1 VKDAHTLPFKHLEME
16 NTRLVLLHGAGLG
29 AWVWKNVEPLLKMP
43 SVAVDFPDRDRYKPD
58 HSLDLDSYC
67 RTILDTI
74 SKWPREKV
82 ILVAHS
88 ISGVVACRLAA
99 ELGER
104 LVAFA
109 GISAV
114 VPENGGS
121 FLSAFPFAR
130 RAMTWITMS
139 LGGTRPPNSQ
149 IVKAYCNDLTREECD
164 LVLTRYVPES
174 LLLYTQP
181 TEYLLP
187 ANIPKCYVML
197 TKDRSLDE
205 SNQQRMIKH
214 LDADRVASIDAGHL
228 AMISEPRK
236 VADALNTFFNHSPKN
251 KSKGNLE
258 PVHP

>member
-1 VKDAHTLPFKHLEME
+1 MLTHMLSNKEME

-29 AWVWKNVEPLLKMP
+29 AWVWKKVEPLLQMP
-43 SVAVDFPDRDRYKPD
+43 SVSVDFPDRDRYKPD

-88 ISGVVACRLAA
+88 ISGVVACRMAA

-114 VPENGGS
+114 VPEKGGS
-121 FLSAFPFAR
+121 FLSAFPFAQ

-149 IVKAYCNDLTREECD
+149 IIKSYCNDLTREECD
-164 LVLTRYVPES
+164 QVLTRYVPES
-174 LLLYTQP
+174 VLLYTQP
-181 TEYLLP
+181 TDYPIP
-187 ANIPKCYVML
+187 ANIPKLYIKL

-205 SNQQRMIKH
+205 GNQQRMIKH

-236 VADALNTFFNHSPKN
+236 LADALNNFFSHSSKN
-251 KSKGNLE
+251 RAKKTLD

>member
-1 VKDAHTLPFKHLEME
+1 ME

-29 AWVWKNVEPLLKMP
+29 AWVWKKVEPLLQMP
-43 SVAVDFPDRDRYKPD
+43 SVSVDFPDRDRYKPD
-58 HSLDLDSYC
+58 HSQDLDSYC
-67 RTILDTI
+67 RSILDAI
-74 SKWPREKV
+74 SRWPREKV

-88 ISGVVACRLAA
+88 ISGVVACRLAT
-99 ELGER
+99 ELGDR

-114 VPENGGS
+114 VPDKGGS
-121 FLSAFPFAR
+121 FLSAFPFAQ
-130 RAMTWITMS
+130 RAITWITMS

-164 LVLTRYVPES
+164 QVLTRYVPES

-181 TEYLLP
+181 TEHLLP
-187 ANIPKCYVML
+187 ANIPKFYIKL

-214 LDADRVASIDAGHL
+214 MGADRVTSVEAGHL

-236 VADALNTFFNHSPKN
+236 VAEALNNFFDHSPKS
-251 KSKGNLE
+251 KSKKTLD